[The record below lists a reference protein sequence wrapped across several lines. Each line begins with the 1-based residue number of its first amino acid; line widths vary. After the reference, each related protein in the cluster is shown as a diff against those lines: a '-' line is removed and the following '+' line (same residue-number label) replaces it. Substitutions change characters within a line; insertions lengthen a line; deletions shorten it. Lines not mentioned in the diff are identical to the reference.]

1 VKLPRTVKVR
11 VDPLPVSAV
20 EAIRAEMPARLQSAV
35 TLAAGAGL
43 RQGEVLGVTVDRVD
57 FLRRELTID
66 RQLVTVTGR
75 EPHLGPPKTTAS
87 ARTIPL
93 PKVVTDE
100 LAEHLSRWPTHG
112 LLFTTEA
119 DSPWRRNQFSEVWR
133 AACQRTEWPT
143 ANFHDLRHH
152 HASVLIGA
160 GCSVKVVQ
168 AQLGHANASET
179 LDTYAHLWPEDDERV
194 RQAVDAA
201 FSRPARG
208 LETA

>member
-75 EPHLGPPKTTAS
+75 EPHLARATQDDGQRANDPPTQGG
-87 ARTIPL
+87 
-93 PKVVTDE
+93 
-100 LAEHLSRWPTHG
+100 HG
-112 LLFTTEA
+112 
-119 DSPWRRNQFSEVWR
+119 
-133 AACQRTEWPT
+133 
-143 ANFHDLRHH
+143 
-152 HASVLIGA
+152 
-160 GCSVKVVQ
+160 
-168 AQLGHANASET
+168 
-179 LDTYAHLWPEDDERV
+179 
-194 RQAVDAA
+194 
-201 FSRPARG
+201 
-208 LETA
+208 